1 MASTVKT
8 YRFIPSRS
16 STLESR
22 TTRLSVVVPKMVDMG
37 RDPGVGVSG
46 VATRT
51 VKLPASKN
59 HRQLTFYHILWK
71 TCQGKGECASG
82 HLPFAPTNLF
92 FFSEDFV
99 AQCPWCSYLDWS
111 NYAYIPPTSIV
122 YYHHNK

>member
-8 YRFIPSRS
+8 YRSIPSRS

-59 HRQLTFYHILWK
+59 HHQLTP
-71 TCQGKGECASG
+71 
-82 HLPFAPTNLF
+82 LPYPLEDMYQQMLPRKRGMRLCLREFAF
-92 FFSEDFV
+92 
-99 AQCPWCSYLDWS
+99 CSYKSRGVAS
-111 NYAYIPPTSIV
+111 NEAKEALASSLFCARTHACIGDII
-122 YYHHNK
+122 

>member
-37 RDPGVGVSG
+37 RDPGVSVNG

-59 HRQLTFYHILWK
+59 HRQLTL
-71 TCQGKGECASG
+71 
-82 HLPFAPTNLF
+82 LPFPL
-92 FFSEDFV
+92 EDMHE
-99 AQCPWCSYLDWS
+99 QILQGRM
-111 NYAYIPPTSIV
+111 
-122 YYHHNK
+122 